1 MIHISKLSDK
11 RVERVEDVVRV
22 GDVVKVRV
30 YQVDNEKGRIGL
42 QKI

>member
-22 GDVVKVRV
+22 GDVVKVKV

>member
-22 GDVVKVRV
+22 GDVVNVRV

-42 QKI
+42 MKI

>member
-11 RVERVEDVVRV
+11 RVARVEDVVNT

-30 YQVDNEKGRIGL
+30 VQVDNDKGRIGL

>member
-30 YQVDNEKGRIGL
+30 YQVDNDKGRIGL